1 MSTATA
7 ASVTSGTH
15 TEPDPAGEP
24 AVTEETA
31 AALAIRRV
39 GVVGCGVMGAGLAE
53 VCARAGRDVL
63 VAASGAE
70 GLARGRDRL
79 ERSLAAGVR
88 RGKVTEA
95 DRDAAWARVS
105 FTTDLAALRDR
116 QLVLEAA
123 PEDEPTKLRLFRALD
138 DIVEDRAAIL
148 ASNTSAL
155 SIMRLARATS
165 RPGQVLGLHF
175 FNPAPVLPLVEV
187 VGSLLTDDRTRRIA
201 AEFAGA
207 VLGKQVVQ
215 AADRSGFVVNALLI
229 PYLLAAVRMY
239 ESGFAAA
246 EDIDKA
252 MMLGCSHPMGP
263 LALADLIGLDTVAAI
278 GTALYEES
286 KEPTHAVPPLLSRMV
301 DGGLLGRKS
310 GQGFYTY

>member
-1 MSTATA
+1 MTTATTTSPTSPTSAPAEA
-7 ASVTSGTH
+7 AR
-15 TEPDPAGEP
+15 
-24 AVTEETA
+24 
-31 AALAIRRV
+31 AIQRV

-63 VAASGAE
+63 LVSSGEA

-79 ERSLAAGVR
+79 ERSLARAADK
-88 RGKVTEA
+88 GKIT
-95 DRDAAWARVS
+95 DAERERTLAHVS
-105 FTTDLAALRDR
+105 YTTDLAAFHDR

-123 PEDEPTKLRLFRALD
+123 PEHEPTKLRIFAALD
-138 DIVEDRAAIL
+138 KVVEDPEAIL

-155 SIMRLARATS
+155 SVMRLARATD

-187 VGSLLTDDRTRRIA
+187 ISSLLTEDRCRQIA
-201 AEFAGA
+201 TEFVTGT
-207 VLGKQVVQ
+207 LGKQAIQ
-215 AADRSGFVVNALLI
+215 AGDRSGFVVNALLI
-229 PYLLAAVRMY
+229 PYLVSAIRMLEAGY
-239 ESGFAAA
+239 ASAR
-246 EDIDKA
+246 DIDQA
-252 MMLGCSHPMGP
+252 MTMGCSHPMGP

-278 GTALYEES
+278 ATALYEEF

-310 GQGFYTY
+310 GQGFYAY